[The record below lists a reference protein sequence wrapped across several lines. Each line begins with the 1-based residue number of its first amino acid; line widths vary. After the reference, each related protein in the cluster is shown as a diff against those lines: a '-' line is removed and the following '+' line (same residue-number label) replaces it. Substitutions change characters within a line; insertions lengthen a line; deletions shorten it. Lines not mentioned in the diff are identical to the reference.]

1 MKIELLL
8 NSAPIKQTY
17 WKGRGEAGREL
28 YIGGKKMDLES
39 DLKKVSLINRNK
51 FAGLEKAQGK
61 SRDLS
66 QPQQP
71 KHFRVFR
78 QKASSLQKIISRWDE
93 AQTAQSSYW
102 SVREILYSDWLIA
115 ATLSRY
121 PLLYSL
127 CSNHLYHLSFSLL
140 EHLYWE

>member
-51 FAGLEKAQGK
+51 FAGPEQARETQ
-61 SRDLS
+61 RIS
-66 QPQQP
+66 QSQQP
-71 KHFRVFR
+71 KHLRVLR

-93 AQTAQSSYW
+93 AGAAQSSYW
-102 SVREILYSDWLIA
+102 SVREILFSDWLIEA
-115 ATLSRY
+115 GIPSYIPFARTISTTYLS
-121 PLLYSL
+121 LSL
-127 CSNHLYHLSFSLL
+127 NIYIENSNP
-140 EHLYWE
+140 